1 MVCWFSFL
9 CLAFTTP
16 LSLMPTLISAP
27 LLIEFQIHSR
37 QLARCPT
44 CHIRG
49 NLRLLLTSFKTQ
61 CLTVCLYFREM
72 RLDRMLSYLLY
83 ETETLFWILHILP
96 ASVFFWRWK
105 EPLKT
110 VFIYYH
116 MLVWRWI
123 LFSTEDRLFLL
134 CSLLH
139 VLNIAPEDLTVV
151 FCFVYIVF
159 SAPVMHNSSAQSTK
173 SKYIYCVCVCV
184 CIYVYIYIYIY
195 IYIYNTNC

>member
-16 LSLMPTLISAP
+16 QSLMPTLISAP

-61 CLTVCLYFREM
+61 RLTVCLYFREM
-72 RLDRMLSYLLY
+72 WLDRMLPYLLY

-105 EPLKT
+105 EPLKI

-116 MLVWRWI
+116 MLVCLCI
-123 LFSTEDRLFLL
+123 LFSTENRQFLL
-134 CSLLH
+134 CVFVA
-139 VLNIAPEDLTVV
+139 VLNSAPEDLTVV
-151 FCFVYIVF
+151 FC
-159 SAPVMHNSSAQSTK
+159 
-173 SKYIYCVCVCV
+173 
-184 CIYVYIYIYIY
+184 YVYS
-195 IYIYNTNC
+195 T

>member
-9 CLAFTTP
+9 CLAFTK
-16 LSLMPTLISAP
+16 LQSLMPTLISSL

-72 RLDRMLSYLLY
+72 WLYWMLPYLLQ
-83 ETETLFWILHILP
+83 ETETSFWILHISP

-105 EPLKT
+105 EPLKI

-116 MLVWRWI
+116 MPHVWHCI
-123 LFSTEDRLFLL
+123 LFSTENRLLLL
-134 CSLLH
+134 CSLQLCSIF
-139 VLNIAPEDLTVV
+139 LLRI
-151 FCFVYIVF
+151 
-159 SAPVMHNSSAQSTK
+159 
-173 SKYIYCVCVCV
+173 
-184 CIYVYIYIYIY
+184 
-195 IYIYNTNC
+195 

>member
-16 LSLMPTLISAP
+16 QSLMPTLISAR

-72 RLDRMLSYLLY
+72 RLGRMLPYLLY

-116 MLVWRWI
+116 MLVWRCI
-123 LFSTEDRLFLL
+123 LFSTENRLFLL

-159 SAPVMHNSSAQSTK
+159 SAPVFSRTIIFRVYREWSEKEKISSERQLCGRK
-173 SKYIYCVCVCV
+173 CLVDVRG
-184 CIYVYIYIYIY
+184 
-195 IYIYNTNC
+195 